1 MQVLHRKKAVY
12 TKRVLCFKKAHITQ
26 ELKGAELLSKHENE
40 CEVFPFGIKMRNPS
54 GYEGLVDSE
63 HVFPWGEVREET
75 ATWKGHMRKS
85 DIISDVL
92 SVV

>member
-1 MQVLHRKKAVY
+1 MQVLHCKKAVY
-12 TKRVLCFKKAHITQ
+12 TKRVLCLKKAHITQ
-26 ELKGAELLSKHENE
+26 ELRELSKHENE

-75 ATWKGHMRKS
+75 AGWKGHMRKS